1 MTSHMDDFSYT
12 KEFSILR
19 NTNIHFARSFSKSV
33 EKSHQEES
41 IIFFQFNTFFFF
53 NDRKWED
60 FPGGPVIRNLLANAG
75 DMGSIPGPERFHMP
89 RNN

>member
-1 MTSHMDDFSYT
+1 MDDFSYT

-19 NTNIHFARSFSKSV
+19 NTNIHFARAFSKSV

-41 IIFFQFNTFFFF
+41 IIFFQFNTFFFFF